1 RAVGPDAVDQ
11 RDAVADLVLRDVEH
25 APLLVE
31 AAGGDLGR
39 MRVDGDRGEALGRR
53 DVAQVT
59 AEALL
64 VDREI
69 VVERQQHGRDDAMGN
84 EVGVTGHFR
93 LLRGPPNG
101 LGTYTIW
108 QPRKSRARS
117 PACLDVYRSPSVRC
131 RDPIDVRRAS

>member
-1 RAVGPDAVDQ
+1 
-11 RDAVADLVLRDVEH
+11 
-25 APLLVE
+25 
-31 AAGGDLGR
+31 
-39 MRVDGDRGEALGRR
+39 MRVDGDGREALRRR

-101 LGTYTIW
+101 SAPIPYGNRGS
-108 QPRKSRARS
+108 PARDRGRS

-131 RDPIDVRRAS
+131 YDRTPVRRAP